1 MVPAQED
8 PCNFLFYEGL
18 SQERASFLIPV
29 FLFLGGYSHQ
39 RVTPHLH
46 FLICAHFSRV
56 RRGNACETPKV
67 LFFKILCPPGRNVA
81 RGNACKTPKVPF
93 FKILCP
99 PGRNVAR
106 GNACEIPRCDFSKS
120 VAPREGT
127 LPAEMLVKSQGV
139 IFQNMFPPP
148 PGKERC
154 PRKMLVKS
162 TSCFFLQQSRCLV
175 STFSKIHEIDKT
187 KTSETNI

>member
-1 MVPAQED
+1 MVPTQED

-81 RGNACKTPKVPF
+81 RGNACKIPKVPF
-93 FKILCP
+93 FKNFCP
-99 PGRNVAR
+99 PGRNAAR
-106 GNACEIPRCDFSKS
+106 GNAC
-120 VAPREGT
+120 
-127 LPAEMLVKSQGV
+127 
-139 IFQNMFPPP
+139 
-148 PGKERC
+148 
-154 PRKMLVKS
+154 
-162 TSCFFLQQSRCLV
+162 
-175 STFSKIHEIDKT
+175 KIHGQYMDNPSIGVNLGLIWNWFGIDLGSIWDRFGVDLGSIWGRFGGRFGVDLAFERPFER
-187 KTSETNI
+187 KTSDMRFVL